1 MAQRAGRIVT
11 IRRLP
16 PEVTGKIAAGEVIE
30 RPASVIKELI
40 ENSLDAGAKSIQ
52 IDFEDGGRRLIRVV
66 DDGSG
71 IPPGELREAVER
83 HCTSKLRSEN
93 DLLSIRT
100 LGFRGEALCSISAV
114 AELGIASRPKDV
126 LVGRKI
132 VVHGEQVIA
141 DEPQGG
147 AAGTEV
153 VVSRLFENFPVRMEF
168 LKSDRTETF
177 HILNVARNLALARP
191 SVGFAASAD
200 GRPSFSTPGT
210 GSLEDCLLALYGAE
224 LVDTLLPIEPGKW
237 LGIDGFVSK
246 PGRDW
251 ANRGHISFFV
261 NGRWV
266 GNPTLSAA
274 LAEAYRGLM
283 PAGRHPA
290 AFLHLELPPDE
301 VDVNIHPA
309 KAEVRFRDS
318 GRLFSRLSSAI
329 RRTLIERSDFV
340 PVEIGDTRPV
350 VDSFFIPSRLPQS
363 PSQDLTNTSAQTR
376 PSPSPHSPAP
386 SIGDGQITSPHMRA
400 LGQIDRTYIVAAG
413 PDGLYLI
420 DQHTAHER
428 VLYEELLSSNDTP
441 DRQQLLEGQ
450 SVELGAPASAWLE
463 ENGKL
468 LSGFGIDARNLGG
481 TTWIVNTVPSMA
493 AGRQAGGFLEELV
506 GDLSTVEGRRSDSRE
521 RARWGVACKSA
532 VKSGEGLSVPEMQA
546 LIEQLLECDLGRT
559 CPHGRPTTLKLSRE
573 LLDQQFGRT

>member
-1 MAQRAGRIVT
+1 MARRAGRVVT

-30 RPASVIKELI
+30 RPASVIKELV
-40 ENSLDAGAKSIQ
+40 ENSLDAGANSVQ
-52 IDFEDGGRRLIRVV
+52 IDFLDGGRRLIRVV
-66 DDGSG
+66 DDGGG
-71 IPPGELREAVER
+71 IPPDELSDAVER
-83 HCTSKLRSEN
+83 HCTSKLRTEN

-114 AELGIASRPKDV
+114 AELSIASRPKDV
-126 LVGRKI
+126 QVGRKI
-132 VVHGEQVIA
+132 VAHGEQVTA
-141 DEPQGG
+141 DEPHGG

-168 LKSDRTETF
+168 LKSDRTEAF

-191 SVGFAASAD
+191 SVGFAATAD
-200 GRPSFSTPGT
+200 GRLSFSTPGS
-210 GSLEDCLLALYGAE
+210 GALEDCLLALYGAE
-224 LVDTLLPIEPGKW
+224 LVDTLLRIEPGKW
-237 LGIDGFVSK
+237 LGIEGLVSN

-266 GNPTLSAA
+266 SNPTLSAA
-274 LAEAYRGLM
+274 LAEAYRGLL

-290 AFLHLELPPDE
+290 AYLHLQLPPDE

-318 GRLFSRLSSAI
+318 GRLFSRLSNTI

-340 PVEIGDTRPV
+340 PVEIADTRPV
-350 VDSFFIPSRLPQS
+350 VDSFFIPSRIPQ
-363 PSQDLTNTSAQTR
+363 DRAQFPKTTPTPALR
-376 PSPSPHSPAP
+376 GLSSHSPA
-386 SIGDGQITSPHMRA
+386 SSTNDGQITSPHMRA
-400 LGQIDRTYIVAAG
+400 LGQIDSTYIVAAG

-428 VLYEELLSSNDTP
+428 VLYEELLSANDTP

-450 SVELGAPASAWLE
+450 SVELGAVASAWLE

-468 LSGFGIDARNLGG
+468 LSGFGVDAQNLGG
-481 TTWIVNTVPSMA
+481 TAWIVNGVPSMA
-493 AGRQAGGFLEELV
+493 AGRQAGGFLEEV
-506 GDLSTVEGRRSDSRE
+506 VRDLSAIEGRRSDPRE
-521 RARWGVACKSA
+521 RARWAVACKSA
-532 VKSGEGLSVPEMQA
+532 VKSGDSLSVPEMQA
-546 LIEQLLECDLGRT
+546 LVERLLECDLGRT

-573 LLDQQFGRT
+573 LLDHQFGRA